1 MHEQVSL
8 RASLLFGEEWGKKKS
23 ATSPYPGFVT
33 PGSLARCRL
42 VKRGSPFPQATP
54 FKVSLAKK
62 SPLGSA
68 YQVHLLIRLCKGSPD
83 FGILEIL
90 DCRIQYLYRPFFRW
104 NTESWVFKSG
114 IQLNP
119 IQTGG
124 GLFEPPLRQNRDN
137 SYTERPMTFKF
148 SDFY

>member
-8 RASLLFGEEWGKKKS
+8 RASPLFGEEWGKKKS
-23 ATSPYPGFVT
+23 ATSPFPGFVA

-114 IQLNP
+114 IQLKEYP
-119 IQTGG
+119 
-124 GLFEPPLRQNRDN
+124 E
-137 SYTERPMTFKF
+137 
-148 SDFY
+148 SD